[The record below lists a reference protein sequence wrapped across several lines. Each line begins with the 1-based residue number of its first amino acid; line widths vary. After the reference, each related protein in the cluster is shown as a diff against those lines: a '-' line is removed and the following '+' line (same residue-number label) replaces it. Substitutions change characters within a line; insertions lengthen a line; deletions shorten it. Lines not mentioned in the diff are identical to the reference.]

1 MISSKYLN
9 TTTKSE
15 LYIYAVIFAILC
27 PRGPIELSSAY
38 KYVFTLFTWG
48 IVALI
53 WLRFFMRFPVRKH
66 TVNKEYLPAVLYFV
80 FAIIISLAVKRSVSG
95 GLQQLFAYPTFF
107 LFICEEMRRNSKT
120 VIKAFANILI
130 VLLAMNFPLTLVI
143 FRRVL
148 YHITF
153 LGHVQMI
160 SQLGVLAIFIAV
172 SGYTSGVL
180 THGKAALLV
189 LLSFLNM
196 MTTDASSAVLSAL
209 ILVAVLVVYIF
220 KLYNL
225 FCLKSQ
231 IYVAIMVGL
240 SLFIVAAAIKSWLVG
255 LVPDYSFSGRSFIWR
270 EVVQRFTESPIYGY
284 GVDGVLLK
292 PFWVGKNGG
301 FNYAHNQIMQNLLD
315 GGIILF
321 TLFWMMILSVAHSIN
336 KMKNKTMII
345 LSNAA
350 LVCTLFMMVFDS
362 VSLYCYSYVLFAII
376 MNSEFLFNSE
386 AEHSEKSLIPEGNF
400 IEVFY

>member
-9 TTTKSE
+9 ITTKSE

-53 WLRFFMRFPVRKH
+53 WLRFFMRFPVNKH

-120 VIKAFANILI
+120 VIKAFAGILT
-130 VLLAMNFPLTLVI
+130 VLLAMNFPLTLII

-160 SQLGVLAIFIAV
+160 SQFGVLAIFIAV

-180 THGKAALLV
+180 TRGKAALLV

-209 ILVAVLVVYIF
+209 ILVAILVVYIF

-240 SLFIVAAAIKSWLVG
+240 SLFIVVAAIKSWLVG

-315 GGIILF
+315 GGIVLL

-345 LSNAA
+345 LSNSA
-350 LVCTLFMMVFDS
+350 LICTLFMMVFDS

-376 MNSEFLFNSE
+376 MNSEFLFDSE
-386 AEHSEKSLIPEGNF
+386 TKSLKKLNPGG
-400 IEVFY
+400 

>member
-53 WLRFFMRFPVRKH
+53 WLKFFMRFPVSKH

-130 VLLAMNFPLTLVI
+130 VLLAMNFPLTLAI

-160 SQLGVLAIFIAV
+160 SQFGVLAIFIAV
-172 SGYTSGVL
+172 AGYTSGVL
-180 THGKAALLV
+180 TRGKATLLA

-321 TLFWMMILSVAHSIN
+321 VLFWMMILSVAHSIN
-336 KMKNKTMII
+336 KMKNKTVII

-376 MNSEFLFNSE
+376 MNSEFLFDSE
-386 AEHSEKSLIPEGNF
+386 AEYSEKSLIPEGNF

>member
-9 TTTKSE
+9 ITTKSE

-53 WLRFFMRFPVRKH
+53 WLRFFMRFPVNKH

-120 VIKAFANILI
+120 VIKAFAGILT
-130 VLLAMNFPLTLVI
+130 VLLAMNFPLTLII

-160 SQLGVLAIFIAV
+160 SQFGVLAIFIAV
-172 SGYTSGVL
+172 IGFMSDVL
-180 THGKAALLV
+180 SRRKACLLAALT
-189 LLSFLNM
+189 FLNM
-196 MTTDASSAVLSAL
+196 MTTDASSAVLSAV
-209 ILVAVLVVYIF
+209 IIVAVLIVYIF

-225 FCLKSQ
+225 FCFKSQ
-231 IYVAIMVGL
+231 IYVGIMIAF
-240 SLFIVAAAIKSWLVG
+240 SFFIIVAACKSWLVG
-255 LVPDYSFSGRSFIWR
+255 MVPDYTFSGRSYIWR
-270 EVVQRFTESPIYGY
+270 EVFQRFSESPIYGY
-284 GVDGVLLK
+284 GIEGILIK
-292 PFWVGKNGG
+292 PFWVGPNGG
-301 FNYAHNQIMQNLLD
+301 FNYAHNQIMQNILD
-315 GGIILF
+315 GGVILF
-321 TLFWMMILSVAHSIN
+321 TLFWAMILSLAQSIN
-336 KMKNKTMII
+336 KMKNKI
-345 LSNAA
+345 LVIVSNAA
-350 LVCTLFMMVFDS
+350 LICTLFMMVFDS

-376 MNSEFLFNSE
+376 MNSEFLFDSE
-386 AEHSEKSLIPEGNF
+386 TKSLKKLNPGG
-400 IEVFY
+400 

>member
-9 TTTKSE
+9 ITTKSE

-53 WLRFFMRFPVRKH
+53 WLRFFMRFPVKKH

-120 VIKAFANILI
+120 VIKAFAGILT
-130 VLLAMNFPLTLVI
+130 VLLAMNFPLTLII

-160 SQLGVLAIFIAV
+160 SQFGVLAIFIAV
-172 SGYTSGVL
+172 IGFMSDVL
-180 THGKAALLV
+180 SRRKACLLAALT
-189 LLSFLNM
+189 FLNM
-196 MTTDASSAVLSAL
+196 MTTDASSAVLSAV
-209 ILVAVLVVYIF
+209 IIVAVLIVYIF

-225 FCLKSQ
+225 FCFKSQ
-231 IYVAIMVGL
+231 IYVGIMVAF
-240 SLFIVAAAIKSWLVG
+240 SFFIIVAACKSWLVG
-255 LVPDYSFSGRSFIWR
+255 MVPDYTFSGRSYIWR
-270 EVVQRFTESPIYGY
+270 EVFQRFSESPIYGY
-284 GVDGVLLK
+284 GIEGILIK
-292 PFWVGKNGG
+292 PFWVGPNGG
-301 FNYAHNQIMQNLLD
+301 FNYAHNQIMQNILD
-315 GGIILF
+315 GGVILF
-321 TLFWMMILSVAHSIN
+321 TLFWAMILSLAQSIN
-336 KMKNKTMII
+336 KMKNKI
-345 LSNAA
+345 LVIVSNAV
-350 LVCTLFMMVFDS
+350 LICTLFMMVFDS

-376 MNSEFLFNSE
+376 MNSEFLFDSE
-386 AEHSEKSLIPEGNF
+386 TKSLKKLNPGG
-400 IEVFY
+400 

>member
-53 WLRFFMRFPVRKH
+53 WLRFFMRFPVSKH

-107 LFICEEMRRNSKT
+107 LFICEEMRQNSKT

-160 SQLGVLAIFIAV
+160 SQFGVLAIFIAV
-172 SGYTSGVL
+172 AGYTSGVL
-180 THGKAALLV
+180 TRSKATLLA

-321 TLFWMMILSVAHSIN
+321 ALFWMMILSVAHSIN
-336 KMKNKTMII
+336 KMKNKTVII

-376 MNSEFLFNSE
+376 MNSEFLFDSE
-386 AEHSEKSLIPEGNF
+386 AEYSEKSLIPEGNF

>member
-9 TTTKSE
+9 ITTKSE

-53 WLRFFMRFPVRKH
+53 WLRFFMRFPVNKH

-120 VIKAFANILI
+120 VIKAFAGILT
-130 VLLAMNFPLTLVI
+130 VLLAMNFPLTLII

-160 SQLGVLAIFIAV
+160 SQFGVLAIFIAV
-172 SGYTSGVL
+172 IGFMSDVL
-180 THGKAALLV
+180 SRRKACLLAALT
-189 LLSFLNM
+189 FLNM
-196 MTTDASSAVLSAL
+196 MTTDASSAVLSAV
-209 ILVAVLVVYIF
+209 IIVAVLIVYIF

-225 FCLKSQ
+225 FCFKSQ
-231 IYVAIMVGL
+231 IYVGIMVAF
-240 SLFIVAAAIKSWLVG
+240 SFFIIVAACKNWLVG
-255 LVPDYSFSGRSFIWR
+255 MVPDYTFSGRSYIWR
-270 EVVQRFTESPIYGY
+270 EVFQRFSESPIYGY
-284 GVDGVLLK
+284 GIEGILIK
-292 PFWVGKNGG
+292 PFWVGPNGG
-301 FNYAHNQIMQNLLD
+301 FNYAHNQIMQNILD
-315 GGIILF
+315 GGVILF
-321 TLFWMMILSVAHSIN
+321 TLFWAMILSLAQSIN
-336 KMKNKTMII
+336 KMKNKI
-345 LSNAA
+345 LVIVSNAA
-350 LVCTLFMMVFDS
+350 LICTLFMMVFDS

-376 MNSEFLFNSE
+376 MNSEFLFDSE
-386 AEHSEKSLIPEGNF
+386 TKSLKKLNPGG
-400 IEVFY
+400 

>member
-9 TTTKSE
+9 ITTKSE

-53 WLRFFMRFPVRKH
+53 WLRFFMRFPVNKH

-120 VIKAFANILI
+120 VIKAFAGILT
-130 VLLAMNFPLTLVI
+130 VLLAMNFPLTLII

-160 SQLGVLAIFIAV
+160 SQFGVLAIFIAV
-172 SGYTSGVL
+172 IGFMSDVL
-180 THGKAALLV
+180 SRRKACLFAALT
-189 LLSFLNM
+189 FLNM
-196 MTTDASSAVLSAL
+196 MTTDASSAVLSAV
-209 ILVAVLVVYIF
+209 IIVAVLIVYIF

-225 FCLKSQ
+225 FCFKSQ
-231 IYVAIMVGL
+231 IYVGIMVAF
-240 SLFIVAAAIKSWLVG
+240 SFFIIVAACKSWLVG
-255 LVPDYSFSGRSFIWR
+255 MVPDYTFSGRSYIWR
-270 EVVQRFTESPIYGY
+270 EVFQRFSESPIYGY
-284 GVDGVLLK
+284 GIEGILIK
-292 PFWVGKNGG
+292 PFWVGPNGG
-301 FNYAHNQIMQNLLD
+301 FNYAHNQIMQNILD
-315 GGIILF
+315 GGVILF
-321 TLFWMMILSVAHSIN
+321 TLFWAMILSLAQSIN
-336 KMKNKTMII
+336 KMKNKI
-345 LSNAA
+345 LVIVSNAA
-350 LVCTLFMMVFDS
+350 LICTLFMMVFDS

-376 MNSEFLFNSE
+376 MNSEFLFDSE
-386 AEHSEKSLIPEGNF
+386 TKSLKKLNPGG
-400 IEVFY
+400 

>member
-9 TTTKSE
+9 ITTKSE

-53 WLRFFMRFPVRKH
+53 WLRFFMRFPVNKH

-120 VIKAFANILI
+120 VIKAFAGILT
-130 VLLAMNFPLTLVI
+130 VLLAMNFPLTPII

-160 SQLGVLAIFIAV
+160 SQFGVLAIFIAV
-172 SGYTSGVL
+172 IGFMSDVL
-180 THGKAALLV
+180 SRRKACLLAALT
-189 LLSFLNM
+189 FLNM
-196 MTTDASSAVLSAL
+196 MTTDASSAVLSAV
-209 ILVAVLVVYIF
+209 IIVAVLIVYIF

-225 FCLKSQ
+225 FCFKSQ
-231 IYVAIMVGL
+231 IYVGIMVAF
-240 SLFIVAAAIKSWLVG
+240 SFFIIVAACKSWLVG
-255 LVPDYSFSGRSFIWR
+255 MVPDYTFSGRSYIWR
-270 EVVQRFTESPIYGY
+270 EVFQRFSESPIYGY
-284 GVDGVLLK
+284 GIEGILIK
-292 PFWVGKNGG
+292 PFWVGPNGG
-301 FNYAHNQIMQNLLD
+301 FNYAHNQIMQNILD
-315 GGIILF
+315 GGVILF
-321 TLFWMMILSVAHSIN
+321 TLFWAMILSLAQSIN
-336 KMKNKTMII
+336 KMKNKI
-345 LSNAA
+345 LVIVSNAA
-350 LVCTLFMMVFDS
+350 LICTLFMMVFDS

-376 MNSEFLFNSE
+376 MNSEFLFDSE
-386 AEHSEKSLIPEGNF
+386 TKSLKKLNPGG
-400 IEVFY
+400 

>member
-9 TTTKSE
+9 ITTKSE

-53 WLRFFMRFPVRKH
+53 WLRFFMRFPVNKH
-66 TVNKEYLPAVLYFV
+66 TVNKEYLPAILYFV

-120 VIKAFANILI
+120 VIKAFAGILT
-130 VLLAMNFPLTLVI
+130 VLLAMNFPLTLII

-160 SQLGVLAIFIAV
+160 SQFGVLAIFIAV
-172 SGYTSGVL
+172 IGFMSDVL
-180 THGKAALLV
+180 SRRKACLLAALT
-189 LLSFLNM
+189 FLNM
-196 MTTDASSAVLSAL
+196 MTTDASSAVLSAV
-209 ILVAVLVVYIF
+209 IIVAVLIVYIF

-225 FCLKSQ
+225 FCFKSQ
-231 IYVAIMVGL
+231 IYVGIMVAF
-240 SLFIVAAAIKSWLVG
+240 SFFIIVAACKSWLVG
-255 LVPDYSFSGRSFIWR
+255 MVPDYTFSGRSYIWR
-270 EVVQRFTESPIYGY
+270 EVFQRFSESPIYGY
-284 GVDGVLLK
+284 GIEGILIK
-292 PFWVGKNGG
+292 PFWVGPNGG
-301 FNYAHNQIMQNLLD
+301 FNYAHNQIMQNILD
-315 GGIILF
+315 GGVILF
-321 TLFWMMILSVAHSIN
+321 TLFWAMILSLAQSIN
-336 KMKNKTMII
+336 KMKNKI
-345 LSNAA
+345 LVIVSNAA
-350 LVCTLFMMVFDS
+350 LICTLFMMVFDS

-376 MNSEFLFNSE
+376 MNSEFLFDSE
-386 AEHSEKSLIPEGNF
+386 TKSLKKLNPGG
-400 IEVFY
+400 

>member
-1 MISSKYLN
+1 MISSKNLN
-9 TTTKSE
+9 ITTKSE

-53 WLRFFMRFPVRKH
+53 WLRFFMRFPVNKH

-120 VIKAFANILI
+120 VIKAFAGILT
-130 VLLAMNFPLTLVI
+130 VLLAMNFPLTPII

-160 SQLGVLAIFIAV
+160 SQFGVLAIFIAV
-172 SGYTSGVL
+172 IGFMSDVL
-180 THGKAALLV
+180 SRRKACLLAALT
-189 LLSFLNM
+189 FLNM
-196 MTTDASSAVLSAL
+196 MTTDASSAVLSAV
-209 ILVAVLVVYIF
+209 IIVAVLIVYIF

-225 FCLKSQ
+225 FCFKSQ
-231 IYVAIMVGL
+231 IYVGIMVAF
-240 SLFIVAAAIKSWLVG
+240 SFFIIVAACKSWLVG
-255 LVPDYSFSGRSFIWR
+255 MVPDYTFSGRSYIWR
-270 EVVQRFTESPIYGY
+270 EVFQRFSESPIYGY
-284 GVDGVLLK
+284 GIEGILIK
-292 PFWVGKNGG
+292 PFWVGPNGG
-301 FNYAHNQIMQNLLD
+301 FNYAHNQIMQNILD
-315 GGIILF
+315 GGVILF
-321 TLFWMMILSVAHSIN
+321 TLFWAMILSLAQSIN
-336 KMKNKTMII
+336 KMKNKI
-345 LSNAA
+345 LVIVSNAA
-350 LVCTLFMMVFDS
+350 LICTLFMMVFDS

-376 MNSEFLFNSE
+376 MNSEFLFDSE
-386 AEHSEKSLIPEGNF
+386 TKSLKKLNPGG
-400 IEVFY
+400 

>member
-9 TTTKSE
+9 ITTKSE

-53 WLRFFMRFPVRKH
+53 WLRFFMRFPVNKH

-120 VIKAFANILI
+120 VIKAFAGILT
-130 VLLAMNFPLTLVI
+130 VLLAMNFPLTLII

-160 SQLGVLAIFIAV
+160 SQFGVLAIFIAV
-172 SGYTSGVL
+172 IGFMSDVL
-180 THGKAALLV
+180 SRRKACLLAALT
-189 LLSFLNM
+189 FLNM
-196 MTTDASSAVLSAL
+196 MTTDASSAVLSAV
-209 ILVAVLVVYIF
+209 IIVAVLIVYIF

-225 FCLKSQ
+225 FCFKSQ
-231 IYVAIMVGL
+231 IYVGIMVAF
-240 SLFIVAAAIKSWLVG
+240 SFFIIVAACKSWLVG
-255 LVPDYSFSGRSFIWR
+255 MVPDYTFSGRSYIWR
-270 EVVQRFTESPIYGY
+270 EVFQWFSESPIYGY
-284 GVDGVLLK
+284 GIEGILIK
-292 PFWVGKNGG
+292 PFWVGPNGG
-301 FNYAHNQIMQNLLD
+301 FNYAHNQIMQNILD
-315 GGIILF
+315 GGVILF
-321 TLFWMMILSVAHSIN
+321 TLFWAMILSLAQSIN
-336 KMKNKTMII
+336 KMKNKI
-345 LSNAA
+345 LVIVSNAA
-350 LVCTLFMMVFDS
+350 LICTLFMMVFDS

-376 MNSEFLFNSE
+376 MNSEFLFDSE
-386 AEHSEKSLIPEGNF
+386 TKSLKKLNPGG
-400 IEVFY
+400 

>member
-9 TTTKSE
+9 ITTKSE

-53 WLRFFMRFPVRKH
+53 WLRFFMRFPVNKH

-120 VIKAFANILI
+120 VIKAFAGILT
-130 VLLAMNFPLTLVI
+130 VLLAMNFPLTLII

-160 SQLGVLAIFIAV
+160 SQFGVLAIFIAV
-172 SGYTSGVL
+172 IGFMSDVL
-180 THGKAALLV
+180 SRRKACLLAALT
-189 LLSFLNM
+189 FLNM
-196 MTTDASSAVLSAL
+196 MTTDASSAVLSAV
-209 ILVAVLVVYIF
+209 IIVAVLIVYIF

-225 FCLKSQ
+225 FCFKSQ
-231 IYVAIMVGL
+231 IYVGIMVAF
-240 SLFIVAAAIKSWLVG
+240 SFFIIVAACKSWLVG
-255 LVPDYSFSGRSFIWR
+255 MVPDYTFSGRSYIWR
-270 EVVQRFTESPIYGY
+270 EVFQRFSESPIYGY
-284 GVDGVLLK
+284 GIEGILIK
-292 PFWVGKNGG
+292 PFWVGPNGG
-301 FNYAHNQIMQNLLD
+301 FNYAHNQIMQNILD
-315 GGIILF
+315 GGVILF
-321 TLFWMMILSVAHSIN
+321 TLFWAMILSLAQSIN
-336 KMKNKTMII
+336 KMKNKI
-345 LSNAA
+345 LVIVSNAV
-350 LVCTLFMMVFDS
+350 LICTLFMMVFDS

-376 MNSEFLFNSE
+376 MNSEFLFDSE
-386 AEHSEKSLIPEGNF
+386 TKSLKKLNPGG
-400 IEVFY
+400 

>member
-9 TTTKSE
+9 ITTKSE

-53 WLRFFMRFPVRKH
+53 WLRFFMRFPVNKH

-120 VIKAFANILI
+120 VIKAFAGILT
-130 VLLAMNFPLTLVI
+130 VLLAMNFPLTLII

-160 SQLGVLAIFIAV
+160 SQFGVLAIFIAV
-172 SGYTSGVL
+172 IGFMSDVL
-180 THGKAALLV
+180 SRRKACLLAALT
-189 LLSFLNM
+189 FLNM
-196 MTTDASSAVLSAL
+196 MTTDASSAVLSAV
-209 ILVAVLVVYIF
+209 IIVAVLIVYIF

-225 FCLKSQ
+225 FCFKSQ
-231 IYVAIMVGL
+231 IYVGIMVAF
-240 SLFIVAAAIKSWLVG
+240 SFFIIVAACKSWLVG
-255 LVPDYSFSGRSFIWR
+255 MVPDYTFSGRSYIWR
-270 EVVQRFTESPIYGY
+270 EVFQRFSESPIYGY
-284 GVDGVLLK
+284 GIEGILIK
-292 PFWVGKNGG
+292 PFWVGPNGG
-301 FNYAHNQIMQNLLD
+301 FNYAHNQIMQNILD
-315 GGIILF
+315 GGVILF
-321 TLFWMMILSVAHSIN
+321 TLFWAMILSLAQSIN
-336 KMKNKTMII
+336 KMKNKI
-345 LSNAA
+345 LVIVSNAA
-350 LVCTLFMMVFDS
+350 LICTLFMMVFDS

-376 MNSEFLFNSE
+376 MNSEFLFDSE
-386 AEHSEKSLIPEGNF
+386 TKSLKKLNPGG
-400 IEVFY
+400 

>member
-9 TTTKSE
+9 ITTKSE

-53 WLRFFMRFPVRKH
+53 WLRFFMRFPVNKH

-107 LFICEEMRRNSKT
+107 LFRCEEMRRNSKT
-120 VIKAFANILI
+120 VIKAFAGILT
-130 VLLAMNFPLTLVI
+130 VLLAMNFPLTLII

-160 SQLGVLAIFIAV
+160 SQFGVLAIFIAV
-172 SGYTSGVL
+172 IGFMSDVL
-180 THGKAALLV
+180 SRRKACLLAALT
-189 LLSFLNM
+189 FLNM
-196 MTTDASSAVLSAL
+196 MTTDASSAVLSAV
-209 ILVAVLVVYIF
+209 IIVAVLIVYIF

-225 FCLKSQ
+225 FCFKSQ
-231 IYVAIMVGL
+231 IYVGIMVAF
-240 SLFIVAAAIKSWLVG
+240 SFFIIVAACKSWLVG
-255 LVPDYSFSGRSFIWR
+255 MVPDYTFSGRSYIWR
-270 EVVQRFTESPIYGY
+270 EVFQRFSESPIYGY
-284 GVDGVLLK
+284 GIEGILIK
-292 PFWVGKNGG
+292 PFWVGPNGG
-301 FNYAHNQIMQNLLD
+301 FNYAHNQIMQNILD
-315 GGIILF
+315 GGVILF
-321 TLFWMMILSVAHSIN
+321 TLFWAMILSLAQSIN
-336 KMKNKTMII
+336 KMKNKI
-345 LSNAA
+345 LVIVSNAA
-350 LVCTLFMMVFDS
+350 LICTLFMMVFDS

-376 MNSEFLFNSE
+376 MNSEFLFDSE
-386 AEHSEKSLIPEGNF
+386 TKSLKKLNPGG
-400 IEVFY
+400 

>member
-9 TTTKSE
+9 ITTKSE

-53 WLRFFMRFPVRKH
+53 WLRFFMRFPVNKH

-120 VIKAFANILI
+120 VIKAFAGILT
-130 VLLAMNFPLTLVI
+130 VLLAMNFPLTLII

-160 SQLGVLAIFIAV
+160 SQFGVLAIFIAV
-172 SGYTSGVL
+172 IGFMSDVL
-180 THGKAALLV
+180 SRRKACLLAALT
-189 LLSFLNM
+189 FLNM
-196 MTTDASSAVLSAL
+196 MTTDASSAVLSAV
-209 ILVAVLVVYIF
+209 IIVAVLIVYIF

-225 FCLKSQ
+225 FCFKSQ
-231 IYVAIMVGL
+231 IYVGIMVAF
-240 SLFIVAAAIKSWLVG
+240 SFYIIVAACKSWLVG
-255 LVPDYSFSGRSFIWR
+255 MVPDYTFSGRSYIWR
-270 EVVQRFTESPIYGY
+270 EVFQRFSESPIYGY
-284 GVDGVLLK
+284 GIEGILIK
-292 PFWVGKNGG
+292 PFWVGPNGG
-301 FNYAHNQIMQNLLD
+301 FNYAHNQIMQNILD
-315 GGIILF
+315 GGVILF
-321 TLFWMMILSVAHSIN
+321 TLFWAMILSLAQSIN
-336 KMKNKTMII
+336 KMKNKI
-345 LSNAA
+345 LVIVSNAA
-350 LVCTLFMMVFDS
+350 LICTLFMMVFDS

-376 MNSEFLFNSE
+376 MNSEFLFDSE
-386 AEHSEKSLIPEGNF
+386 TKSLKKLNPGG
-400 IEVFY
+400 

>member
-9 TTTKSE
+9 ITTKSE

-53 WLRFFMRFPVRKH
+53 WLRFFMRFPVNKH

-120 VIKAFANILI
+120 VIKAFAGILT
-130 VLLAMNFPLTLVI
+130 VLLAMNFPLTLII

-160 SQLGVLAIFIAV
+160 SQFGVLAIFIAV
-172 SGYTSGVL
+172 IGFMSDVL
-180 THGKAALLV
+180 SRRKACLLAALT
-189 LLSFLNM
+189 FLNM
-196 MTTDASSAVLSAL
+196 MTTDASSAVLSAV
-209 ILVAVLVVYIF
+209 IIVAVLIVYIF

-225 FCLKSQ
+225 FCFKSQ
-231 IYVAIMVGL
+231 IYVGIMVAF
-240 SLFIVAAAIKSWLVG
+240 SFFIIVAACKSWLVG
-255 LVPDYSFSGRSFIWR
+255 MVPDYTFSGRSYIWR
-270 EVVQRFTESPIYGY
+270 EVFQRFSESPIYGY
-284 GVDGVLLK
+284 GIEGILIK
-292 PFWVGKNGG
+292 PFWVGPNGG
-301 FNYAHNQIMQNLLD
+301 FNYAHNQIMQNILD
-315 GGIILF
+315 GGVILF
-321 TLFWMMILSVAHSIN
+321 TLFWAMILSLAQSIN
-336 KMKNKTMII
+336 KMKNKI
-345 LSNAA
+345 LVIVSNAA
-350 LVCTLFMMVFDS
+350 LICTLFMMVFDS
-362 VSLYCYSYVLFAII
+362 ASLYCYSYVLFAII
-376 MNSEFLFNSE
+376 MNSEFLFDSE
-386 AEHSEKSLIPEGNF
+386 TKSLKKLNPGG
-400 IEVFY
+400 

>member
-9 TTTKSE
+9 ITTKSE

-53 WLRFFMRFPVRKH
+53 WLRFFMRFPVNKH

-95 GLQQLFAYPTFF
+95 GLQQLFAYPIFF

-120 VIKAFANILI
+120 VIKAFAGILT
-130 VLLAMNFPLTLVI
+130 VLLAMNFPLTLII

-160 SQLGVLAIFIAV
+160 SQFGVLAIFIAV
-172 SGYTSGVL
+172 IGFMSDVL
-180 THGKAALLV
+180 SRRKACLLAALT
-189 LLSFLNM
+189 FLNM
-196 MTTDASSAVLSAL
+196 MTTDASSAVLSAV
-209 ILVAVLVVYIF
+209 IIVAVLIVYIF

-225 FCLKSQ
+225 FCFKSQ
-231 IYVAIMVGL
+231 IYVGIMVAF
-240 SLFIVAAAIKSWLVG
+240 SFFIIVAACKSWLVG
-255 LVPDYSFSGRSFIWR
+255 MVPDYTFSGRSYIWR
-270 EVVQRFTESPIYGY
+270 EVFQRFSESPIYGY
-284 GVDGVLLK
+284 GIEGILIK
-292 PFWVGKNGG
+292 PFWVGPNGG
-301 FNYAHNQIMQNLLD
+301 FNYAHNQIMQNILD
-315 GGIILF
+315 GGVILF
-321 TLFWMMILSVAHSIN
+321 TLFWAMILSLAQSIN
-336 KMKNKTMII
+336 KMKNKI
-345 LSNAA
+345 LVIVSNAA
-350 LVCTLFMMVFDS
+350 LICTLFMMVFDS

-376 MNSEFLFNSE
+376 MNSEFLFDSE
-386 AEHSEKSLIPEGNF
+386 TKSLKKLNPGG
-400 IEVFY
+400 